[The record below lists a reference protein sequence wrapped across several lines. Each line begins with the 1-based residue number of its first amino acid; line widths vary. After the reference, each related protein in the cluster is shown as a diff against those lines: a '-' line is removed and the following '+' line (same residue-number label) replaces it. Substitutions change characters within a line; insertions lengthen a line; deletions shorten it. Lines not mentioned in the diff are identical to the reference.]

1 MLVVSVVLLLAGC
14 NGDGSSDENND
25 IDTTDITNNS
35 NQSTEILADKAKKI
49 FYLVPS
55 PIETAALL
63 KKAGANY
70 DMDILNPIENVSKY
84 ETISSKALNL
94 GIYGADL
101 SYVSIFDQTQETM
114 LYVSCTKRMADD
126 LGITS
131 AFDSEKMERIEEN
144 INRKDS
150 MLNIISDSYWIAD
163 AYLKE
168 NQRANISAII
178 ITGGWVEGLYIATQL
193 ADNSASNSG
202 LVTRIA
208 EQKYSLDNLYDL
220 VSSYEKSDN
229 IDMLMEDISTM
240 KAIFDQLEIV
250 STSGENTT
258 DSETGVTTIGS
269 SKEIKISE
277 DQLAAIT
284 SAVESIR
291 NKYIE

>member
-1 MLVVSVVLLLAGC
+1 MVVSVLLLFAGC
-14 NGDGSSDENND
+14 NGEGSSDENND
-25 IDTTDITNNS
+25 IDTTDITNHS
-35 NQSTEILADKAKKI
+35 NQSSDFLADKAKKI
-49 FYLVPS
+49 FYMVPS

-84 ETISSKALNL
+84 ETIRSKALNL

-131 AFDSEKMERIEEN
+131 AFDSKKMERIEEN

-168 NQRANISAII
+168 NQRANISAMI
-178 ITGGWVEGLYIATQL
+178 ITGGWIEGLYIATRL
-193 ADNSASNSG
+193 AGNSVSNSG
-202 LVTRIA
+202 LVKRIA
-208 EQKYSLDNLYDL
+208 EQKYSLDNLYAL
-220 VSSYEKSDN
+220 VNSYEKS
-229 IDMLMEDISTM
+229 EDINVILKDINAL
-240 KAIFDQLEIV
+240 KAIFDELEIV

-258 DSETGVTTIGS
+258 DPETGVTTIGS
-269 SKEIKISE
+269 SKEIKITE
-277 DQLAAIT
+277 EQLASIT
-284 SAVESIR
+284 STVESIR